1 MTRADEQ
8 KVSRCLEM
16 LENCLRKTG
25 SFLEPKPDGKA
36 QTEQIRATVSL
47 VLDELE
53 SVKVDR
59 RRAQLK

>member
-8 KVSRCLEM
+8 KLSRCLEM

-25 SFLEPKPDGKA
+25 RFLEPKPDVKA
-36 QTEQIRATVSL
+36 QTEQIKATVTW

-53 SVKVDR
+53 QVHVER
-59 RRAQLK
+59 RRAQFK

>member
-25 SFLEPKPDGKA
+25 SFLEPKPDGRA
-36 QTEQIRATVSL
+36 QAEQIRQTVSL

-59 RRAQLK
+59 RTAQFK

>member
-36 QTEQIRATVSL
+36 QTEQIKATVTW

-53 SVKVDR
+53 QVHVER
-59 RRAQLK
+59 RTAQFK